1 MGKIS
6 SALCR
11 ELTFLSAFFRLVLHL
26 RNGILESQCRLYFGL
41 LILVYLIDAI
51 LFRLYLSP
59 IAQIPGPKFTALTW
73 WYEYYHDVVTYGK
86 YICKVQEF
94 HQQYG
99 PIVRISP
106 YEVHISDPDFFG
118 TLYVASNTNRKDR

>member
-1 MGKIS
+1 
-6 SALCR
+6 
-11 ELTFLSAFFRLVLHL
+11 
-26 RNGILESQCRLYFGL
+26 
-41 LILVYLIDAI
+41 
-51 LFRLYLSP
+51 
-59 IAQIPGPKFTALTW
+59 
-73 WYEYYHDVVTYGK
+73 VVTYGK